1 MANGKQPGLEEQLTP
16 EIYGALWRF
25 CLRLCGGR
33 GDDAQDLLQ
42 DSLAR
47 GLLAFHKLRDPLALK
62 SWLFAIARRRFL
74 DLKASRAWR
83 EREQAARG
91 ERNSPVHP
99 DAAQA
104 DAVGGKADI
113 QGQPLAA
120 GNGGGEG
127 SGDGYGDGFSLALAE
142 AMAGLPATLREVL
155 ELHYIEG
162 LSLEDCARVLAC
174 SPAAA
179 KQRLYRGR
187 EALRAPLERGGYR

>member
-16 EIYGALWRF
+16 EIYGALWRY
-25 CLRLCGGR
+25 CLRLCAGR
-33 GDDAQDLLQ
+33 REDAQDLLQ

-47 GLLAFHKLRDPLALK
+47 GLLAFHKLRDPQALK

-83 EREQAARG
+83 EREQAARS
-91 ERNSPVHP
+91 ER
-99 DAAQA
+99 DATDSSAQA
-104 DAVGGKADI
+104 ATAGAAVDIQGRPLGSAVGGL
-113 QGQPLAA
+113 QS
-120 GNGGGEG
+120 
-127 SGDGYGDGFSLALAE
+127 SGDGFGLALAE

-162 LSLEDCARVLAC
+162 LSLEECSRVLAC

-187 EALRAPLERGGYR
+187 EALRSALEARGDR